1 MRIKIND
8 LRNQRFCVIVVFTGE
23 KICSRAWVY
32 RQQNIAV
39 GNKGNFQA
47 REAPSYEQT

>member
-1 MRIKIND
+1 MIYVTND
-8 LRNQRFCVIVVFTGE
+8 FVLIVVFTRE
-23 KICSRAWVY
+23 KICSCVWIY

-47 REAPSYEQT
+47 REAPSFEQT